1 MGQEFEL
8 KYRCTEAA
16 FETILRDYPGF
27 SPIEMETHYYD
38 TFDGKLRNLRWMLR
52 RRVEN
57 GRSICTLKTPGQGD
71 VRGEWEAECGNIMAA
86 LPKLCQ
92 TGAPL
97 ELMAL
102 GVSGLVETSGAKLT
116 RQALTLEIPGGT
128 VELALDRGVFLGGG
142 REAPLL
148 EIEVELKS
156 GSREATESFAREFAA
171 RYALAPETR
180 SKALRAMIL
189 AAGGEI

>member
-8 KYRCTEAA
+8 KYRCTAEA
-16 FETILRDYPGF
+16 FEAVCRDYSGF
-27 SPIEMETHYYD
+27 TPIEMETSYYD
-38 TFDGKLRNLRWMLR
+38 TFDGKLQNLRWMLR
-52 RRVEN
+52 RRMEN
-57 GRSICTLKTPGQGD
+57 GRSICTLKTPGKND
-71 VRGEWEAECGNIMAA
+71 LRGEWETECGNIMAA
-86 LPKLCQ
+86 IPELCRD
-92 TGAPL
+92 GAPM

-102 GVSGLVETSGAKLT
+102 AVSGLVEVCGAKLV

-128 VELALDRGVFLGGG
+128 VELALDKGVFLGGG

-156 GSREATESFAREFAA
+156 GSREATECFAREFAA
-171 RYALAPETR
+171 RYGLEPETR
-180 SKALRAMIL
+180 SKAQRAMIL